1 MRFGA
6 YIRLAAKLLCA
17 AALMIAIGCQ
27 SHQPAQAL
35 PAPPA
40 VLSSANYLGTPL
52 SGPITGD
59 IPAIAPADALTI
71 RVSFISLEHIPA
83 RAFDP
88 LGSKA
93 RLISA
98 SRGGSPV
105 MPSGKLTEDVQVIT
119 LKTAA
124 DLPPKLQAAGA
135 GKTTAIGSLDGALP
149 MGVTEAFVATDKTTA
164 IDPITGQALQRRIE
178 VEIARTTGV
187 PEAAIVLADTSTDG
201 STAADARA
209 LSAQIGG
216 GPYTASRT
224 NSAGKNP
231 AAAEVSGS
239 AESSGGLPSE
249 NPPPTPA
256 GPPSLQIE
264 RALLDL
270 PGGDTSC
277 TALIVPFRFDDSL
290 NQATAIVIDISSA
303 TNTPAHTAA
312 LAQCIDDL
320 KKSNAD
326 AAAREKI
333 TSGEPSDWSSV
344 QACIASLGIAN
355 GRRSALVY
363 LSSQTGAG
371 LCQDTALVAGDDAL
385 ADLAKQIQSKLSA
398 ETAPEDSAAIGW
410 TLDRTTLEFLDQL
423 LNVSTGGTPGA
434 APGKEPPKMPD
445 ELSAVLA
452 SYAGE
457 PGRHASSMDEIMRGL
472 VNRQD
477 LENRLL
483 AENLIFLE
491 DSSPA
496 SRVRAFDWLS
506 ARGKAPAGF
515 DPLGTNESRRDSLEK
530 ALSNPAAAQAGG
542 AK

>member
-1 MRFGA
+1 
-6 YIRLAAKLLCA
+6 
-17 AALMIAIGCQ
+17 
-27 SHQPAQAL
+27 
-35 PAPPA
+35 
-40 VLSSANYLGTPL
+40 
-52 SGPITGD
+52 
-59 IPAIAPADALTI
+59 
-71 RVSFISLEHIPA
+71 VSFIALEHVPA
-83 RAFDP
+83 RVFDP

-124 DLPPKLQAAGA
+124 DLAPKLQAAGA
-135 GKTTAIGSLDGALP
+135 GRTTAIGSLDGALP
-149 MGVTEAFVATDKTTA
+149 MGVTEAFVASDKTNAT
-164 IDPITGQALQRRIE
+164 DPITGQALQRRLE
-178 VEIARTTGV
+178 VEIARTSGV
-187 PEAAIVLADTSTDG
+187 PEAAIVLADTSTPG
-201 STAADARA
+201 TSAADAQEIA
-209 LSAQIGG
+209 AQFGG
-216 GPYTASRT
+216 RPTGTAK
-224 NSAGKNP
+224 NPGAAKNP
-231 AAAEVSGS
+231 AAAEASNS
-239 AESSGGLPSE
+239 AQSAGGGEDAGQTNLS
-249 NPPPTPA
+249 PTPP
-256 GPPSLQIE
+256 GPPVLQIE
-264 RALLDL
+264 RALLNL

-290 NQATAIVIDISSA
+290 SQATAIVIDISSA
-303 TNTPAHTAA
+303 TNKPAHVAV

-320 KKSNAD
+320 KKSNAG

-333 TSGEPSDWSSV
+333 TSGEPSDWASV

-363 LSSQTGAG
+363 LSSQTSAG
-371 LCQDTALVAGDDAL
+371 LCQDTALVAGDDVL
-385 ADLAKQIQSKLSA
+385 ADLAKQIQAKMSA
-398 ETAPEDSAAIGW
+398 ATAPEDSAAIGW
-410 TLDRTTLEFLDQL
+410 TLDRATLEFLDQL
-423 LNVSTGGTPGA
+423 LNASTGGTPGA

-445 ELSAVLA
+445 ELSAVLS

-515 DPLGTNESRRDSLEK
+515 DPLGTNQSRRDSLEK
-530 ALSNPAAAQAGG
+530 ALSNSAAAAEAGG